1 MNKKEYVL
9 ALWLSII
16 STGLSAQISTTL
28 KTVSEE
34 QLIRRAIIDLTADSM
49 SGRGYVNDG
58 KEKAAHYIENKFKEY
73 RLRGIYKAGGYE
85 QNFYF
90 PVNTFPGKM
99 LLSINGDDL
108 VPGQDFIIDPSS
120 SSFYGDDMKI
130 VPIDLKQVV
139 DTQSWVELINT
150 FSNNSVY
157 YFDDIE
163 TVCKNLN
170 IKEDEFPFILPKG
183 CYIIKGKEKLTWSV
197 KMDTC
202 RATIFY
208 VKASALP
215 KKMKTADVAVA
226 ATYEPHVKSQ
236 NIIGFQP
243 GKIRDTFIV
252 ICAHYDHLGKMGPA
266 IFPGASDNA
275 SGTAMMLYLARYFS
289 THPQKYS
296 IMYIAFSGEEAALI
310 GSLYFTK
317 HPVIPLKSIKFLT
330 NIDIMG
336 DATDGIT
343 VVNATEFPREFDE
356 LQKINTTNKLL
367 PAIKSRGKAANS
379 DHYYFTEAGVP
390 SFFIYSDGGPGFYH
404 DVYDRASTLSL
415 NKVDNVAKLLIDFF
429 SNYNLY

>member
-1 MNKKEYVL
+1 
-9 ALWLSII
+9 
-16 STGLSAQISTTL
+16 
-28 KTVSEE
+28 
-34 QLIRRAIIDLTADSM
+34 
-49 SGRGYVNDG
+49 
-58 KEKAAHYIENKFKEY
+58 
-73 RLRGIYKAGGYE
+73 
-85 QNFYF
+85 
-90 PVNTFPGKM
+90 
-99 LLSINGDDL
+99 
-108 VPGQDFIIDPSS
+108 
-120 SSFYGDDMKI
+120 
-130 VPIDLKQVV
+130 
-139 DTQSWVELINT
+139 
-150 FSNNSVY
+150 
-157 YFDDIE
+157 
-163 TVCKNLN
+163 
-170 IKEDEFPFILPKG
+170 
-183 CYIIKGKEKLTWSV
+183 
-197 KMDTC
+197 
-202 RATIFY
+202 
-208 VKASALP
+208 
-215 KKMKTADVAVA
+215 
-226 ATYEPHVKSQ
+226 
-236 NIIGFQP
+236 
-243 GKIRDTFIV
+243 
-252 ICAHYDHLGKMGPA
+252 MGPA